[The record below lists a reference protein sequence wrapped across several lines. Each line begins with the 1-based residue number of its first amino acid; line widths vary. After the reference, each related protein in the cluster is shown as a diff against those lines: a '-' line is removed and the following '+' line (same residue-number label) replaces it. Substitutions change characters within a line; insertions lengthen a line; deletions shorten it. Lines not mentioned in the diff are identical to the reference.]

1 MEIRSP
7 ETEAEFAAYYELRWE
22 ALRGPWG
29 QPRGSERDEID
40 PTATHV
46 AGYDE
51 AKRLVCVGR
60 LHAVEAG
67 VGQVRYMAVESSLR
81 GCGLGQAVLD
91 ELERLAKRQG
101 MTAIRLDA
109 RESAVGFYQRN
120 GYATE
125 GEGHTLFGV
134 VHHSKMRKQFA
145 VSNPEEGV

>member
-7 ETEAEFAAYYELRWE
+7 ETEEEFAAYYELRWRV
-22 ALRGPWG
+22 LRKPWG
-29 QPRGSERDEID
+29 QPSGSERDELD
-40 PTATHV
+40 AAATHV

-60 LHAVEAG
+60 LHAVETG
-67 VGQVRYMAVESSLR
+67 VGQVRYMAVEEPLR
-81 GCGLGQAVLD
+81 GRGLGQAVLD

>member
-7 ETEAEFAAYYELRWE
+7 ETEEEFAAYYELRWRV
-22 ALRGPWG
+22 LRKPWG
-29 QPRGSERDEID
+29 QPSGSERDELD
-40 PTATHV
+40 AAATHV

-60 LHAVEAG
+60 LHAVDTG
-67 VGQVRYMAVESSLR
+67 VGQVRYMAVEESVR
-81 GCGLGQAVLD
+81 GRGLGQAVLD

-125 GEGHTLFGV
+125 GESHTLFAV

>member
-7 ETEAEFAAYYELRWE
+7 ESESEFVAYYELRWRV
-22 ALRGPWG
+22 LRKPWG
-29 QPRGSERDEID
+29 QPSGSERDELD
-40 PTATHV
+40 DAATHV

-60 LHAVEAG
+60 LHAVETG
-67 VGQVRYMAVESSLR
+67 VGRVRYMAVEEPMR
-81 GCGLGQAVLD
+81 GRGLGHAVLD

-120 GYATE
+120 GYEAV
-125 GEGHTLFGV
+125 GEGHTLFGD